1 MAAPLK
7 PQKKTA
13 NGKDTWWLVPAVA
26 DITAPTIAEINSASG
41 LNVTCFML
49 AEQEGF
55 SVSTSK
61 SSLSR
66 LLCETSTTEGI
77 DTTTWSMPDIM
88 GVFDPQAAADA
99 VGKEFWE
106 LVKDG
111 FTGYAVRRQGVKS
124 DVDSDVTAGQFVDVA
139 PVEFGPATPTKTAN
153 DGSGIYDFMSTVA
166 ITDAPAFNVAVVSGA

>member
-1 MAAPLK
+1 MAAPIK
-7 PQKKTA
+7 PMKKTA
-13 NGKDTWWLVPAVA
+13 NGKDTWWLVPAIA
-26 DITAPTIAEINSASG
+26 DLDAPTVTEINSASG
-41 LNVTCFML
+41 LNITCFLL

-77 DTTTWSMPDIM
+77 DTTTWSMPDVM
-88 GVFDPQAAADA
+88 GVFDPQAAGSSD
-99 VGKEFWE
+99 GKKFWT

-111 FTGYAVRRQGVKS
+111 FVGYAVRRQGVAS
-124 DVDSDVTAGQFVDVA
+124 DVDAAVTTGQFVDVA
-139 PVEFGPATPTKTAN
+139 PVEFGPATPTKTAT

-166 ITDAPAFNVAVVSGA
+166 ITSRPQFNVAVVTGS